1 MADDGLMIAPLID
14 PARVGSP
21 LSSRQARTMS
31 TRPELILQFAHFL
44 RDKYNEAGL
53 GPVKVTA
60 SVQVSLN
67 DRPPQYLIDPEADLA
82 RAEDRIWPPAD
93 WILPLD
99 VPCPELEREDV
110 SQLAPMFSNG
120 ADEDSGE

>member
-1 MADDGLMIAPLID
+1 MA
-14 PARVGSP
+14 
-21 LSSRQARTMS
+21 

-44 RDKYNEAGL
+44 RDQYDEAGL

-67 DRPPQYLIDPEADLA
+67 DRRPQYLIDPEADLA
-82 RAEDRIWPPAD
+82 RVEDRLWPPAD

-99 VPCPELEREDV
+99 GPCPELQRVDV
-110 SQLAPMFSNG
+110 SQLAPMFLDG
-120 ADEDSGE
+120 ADEDSAE